1 MDCDKP
7 SDYVL
12 PYKKR
17 LSALHTYYEKKFSE
31 IRSQWEKFVAGLDDV
46 APDIIP
52 ADILAAWRR
61 CRSRKQDARKK
72 PLPPILDAT
81 DLQDLLV
88 RHDTLLQAALPII
101 ADFKK
106 FVEGSRFLICLF
118 CEEGYLL
125 HVDVAPDYK
134 KIALAVRLVPG
145 ASWREEIAGAN
156 AFAQVLAHKKP
167 VQFFGP
173 QHYNRAYHGETA
185 SSAPIFSPQ
194 GDFIGGV
201 SLVSSYYGTNPDT
214 LSLAVSLAQAIEN
227 SLKTQA
233 ALEAATVAAGYQQ
246 ALLAAI
252 PEALVAVDQSGGIVM
267 ANDKALAILGLDP
280 GVTGKNIREIW
291 GRENEDFFQIA
302 LGDKVVADDEIRITS
317 RFSERDLTV
326 SASPIETPDG
336 RVIGR
341 MLILQELK
349 RVRKMATRM
358 IGAKAAYRIEDISG
372 RNEKFLKTVD
382 HARIAARS
390 DSNVLLLGE
399 SGTGKDL
406 FAQAIHNEGSRRNG
420 PFIAINC
427 ASIPRDLIASEL
439 FGHSEGAFTGS
450 RRGGST
456 GKFELADGGTIFF
469 DEIAETSLEF
479 QTALLRVVEERSSV
493 RVGGTSTRP
502 VNVRIISATN
512 KNLLEEIKKGTFRSD
527 LYYRLNVFC
536 IETVPLRERADDIPI
551 LVDAFIRKYRD
562 ALGKHITRVN
572 EDVLAILENYPWPGN
587 IRELQN
593 VIERMMNVAQNG
605 RLTAE
610 LIPHEIAHWRYRES
624 YNPALPSRQEQ
635 EKAMILNMMKMD
647 IPRNKIAEKMNI
659 ARSTLYR
666 KLKEYG
672 LE

>member
-479 QTALLRVVEERSSV
+479 QTALLRVVEERSIV